1 MLLDD
6 SLQMD
11 IEDSVYL
18 VESALLAFIDTSLT
32 VTDEGFIEL
41 SLWTEASKSGEPE
54 LLARIGCASVEW
66 SLEDPE
72 LDHASITVLE
82 DILEGFGAAISSTSA
97 SITGD

>member
-41 SLWTEASKSGEPE
+41 SLWTEASSSG
-54 LLARIGCASVEW
+54 
-66 SLEDPE
+66 
-72 LDHASITVLE
+72 
-82 DILEGFGAAISSTSA
+82 
-97 SITGD
+97 